1 MGDIDITL
9 ANLDTFADQVKAGVP
24 QAMEIMMQGNFLDTP
39 YKPYIMSFSPDTAS
53 LVHKY
58 TGIMSNMIAMG
69 TFKGYVHAMRLKI
82 NMDDYMDHGYFN
94 PRLRDDQ
101 ITYIYSVA
109 EAAVECDECGIIA
122 QFCNLD
128 TIRL

>member
-1 MGDIDITL
+1 MGDIDLTL
-9 ANLDTFADQVKAGVP
+9 VNLDTFADQVKAGVP

-39 YKPYIMSFSPDTAS
+39 YKLYIMSLRPS

-69 TFKGYVHAMRLKI
+69 TLKGYVHAMRLKI

-101 ITYIYSVA
+101 ITYICDIA
-109 EAAVECDECGIIA
+109 ESAVECDECGIIA